1 MLNFVQ
7 AIILN
12 PEILFLIIEKNK
24 HQCLN
29 RIIIIIVHPNKIL
42 SIILRTHII
51 KLIIK
56 ANRKILGCVVKK
68 EEVFM
73 DKNTINI
80 KNKNLFKDLHIQHLK
95 MSEENE
101 FNFFYNKNK

>member
-24 HQCLN
+24 LQCLN
-29 RIIIIIVHPNKIL
+29 RIIIIIAHPNKIL
-42 SIILRTHII
+42 STILRTHII
-51 KLIIK
+51 KHIIK
-56 ANRKILGCVVKK
+56 ANRRILGCVVKK